1 MKLNIK
7 LVADGAEWPAEL
19 ELSGAEAA
27 SMLAAASEQE
37 LIDTFQELN
46 TALAEDPEWRARIYS
61 VIGKLQPR

>member
-27 SMLAAASEQE
+27 SMLAAATEQE
-37 LIDTFQELN
+37 LTETFEELN
-46 TALAEDPEWRARIYS
+46 NALVDDPEWRARIYS